1 MTGKEMI
8 KIIQDNGLEDF
19 KIKINKLVSRDGNW
33 SFNLESYF
41 LDSMVDIGYSDET
54 VTFDLIDD

>member
-1 MTGKEMI
+1 MI

-41 LDSMVDIGYSDET
+41 LDSMVDIGHSDRT

>member
-41 LDSMVDIGYSDET
+41 LDSMVDIGHSDRT

>member
-19 KIKINKLVSRDGNW
+19 ELKINKLVTKDGNW
-33 SFNLESYF
+33 SFHLESF
-41 LDSMVDIGYSDET
+41 FIDSMVDIGHSDRT